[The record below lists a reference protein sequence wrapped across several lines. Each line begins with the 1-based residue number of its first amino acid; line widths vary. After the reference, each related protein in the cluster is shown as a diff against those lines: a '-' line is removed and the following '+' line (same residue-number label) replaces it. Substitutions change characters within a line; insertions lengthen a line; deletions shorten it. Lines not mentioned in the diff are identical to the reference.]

1 MPAKSRRM
9 CLAVLLK
16 RASDCW
22 ERFVRCQRPCFP
34 SASSGR
40 FSICSYL
47 CLLALLS
54 KSTRPAASRLPSRC
68 WSTVSKTFV
77 WLPRGNRA
85 SSRPTVALTRPS
97 RIRDCTSSANLSTS
111 ESRRH
116 TQLLSRSSNW
126 PTSTW
131 VNPSCRH
138 NDRTTQAS
146 SMSHTPLEA
155 QFRLSSAALATRA
168 LISITRARSE
178 SIPSICRPARNLLN
192 PSTSSYSAEA
202 PRHTTTGDI
211 CPYLC
216 NDKSICCSVFG

>member
-1 MPAKSRRM
+1 MA
-9 CLAVLLK
+9 ALLK

-22 ERFVRCQRPCFP
+22 EQFARCHKPCSP

-40 FSICSYL
+40 LNIFSYRCR
-47 CLLALLS
+47 LALLS
-54 KSTRPAASRLPSRC
+54 KSTSPDTSRLPSRC
-68 WSTVSKTFV
+68 WSIASKILA

-85 SSRPTVALTRPS
+85 SSRPTVTLTRPS

-116 TQLLSRSSNW
+116 TQLLLRSSNR

-155 QFRLSSAALATRA
+155 QFRLSSAALAAWA
-168 LISITRARSE
+168 LISITQALSE
-178 SIPSICRPARNLLN
+178 PIASICRPARNLLN
-192 PSTSSYSAEA
+192 PSTSSYSVEG

-216 NDKSICCSVFG
+216 KDKSICCSVFG